1 MQPMHRGDGSYR
13 RSENC
18 ETTVS
23 KGDLNIDS
31 YPLRCCSILASAFP
45 SLMWVF

>member
-1 MQPMHRGDGSYR
+1 MHRGDGSYR

-45 SLMWVF
+45 SLM